1 MLYIEGLERRSMK
14 KFIYSFLFLSLLTF
28 LPVKADEANIS
39 YQRLDGIYYNI
50 NLDGN
55 FQSNHV
61 TSFYLNDRIAYC
73 IEPGT
78 EINTRI
84 YDVGDWSMISLSDD
98 VKEYIEKVGYY
109 GFEYPGHQNNYYYIA
124 AQELIWKA
132 VRPDVI
138 VNWTT
143 GINLTGDMI
152 DISAYKNEIEELVRS
167 HSLVPSFSLEEVS
180 DFTGEKIVLE
190 DTNGVLDNY
199 DLSNSS
205 YHEMVRSGNK
215 LIIKLND
222 EKVETETITMSRKY
236 YDDAPLLIYSRGSSQ
251 KLGALRITF
260 DKSTYFTIS
269 NKEKPV
275 YEEVIEVPNTGL
287 GYYRDSLLSFLTGN
301 IYEKSF
307 N

>member
-14 KFIYSFLFLSLLTF
+14 KFIYSFLFLSLLSF

-275 YEEVIEVPNTGL
+275 YEKVIEVPNTGL

-301 IYEKSF
+301 IYEKNFS
-307 N
+307 

>member
-1 MLYIEGLERRSMK
+1 MK
-14 KFIYSFLFLSLLTF
+14 KFIYSFLFLSLLSF

-50 NLDGN
+50 NLGDS

-84 YDVGDWSMISLSDD
+84 YDIGDWSMINLSDE

-138 VNWTT
+138 VSWTT
-143 GINLTGDMI
+143 GINLTGEMI
-152 DISAYKNEIEELVRS
+152 DISAYKNEIEELVKS

-180 DFTGEKIVLE
+180 DFAGEKIELE
-190 DTNGVLDNY
+190 DTNGVLESY
-199 DLSNSS
+199 DLSDSM
-205 YHEMVRSGNK
+205 YHEIVRDGNK
-215 LIIKLND
+215 LTINLNND
-222 EKVETETITMSRKY
+222 KVESETITMKRRY

-269 NKEKPV
+269 IKEKPV

-287 GYYRDSLLSFLTGN
+287 DFYHDSLLSFLTGN

>member
-1 MLYIEGLERRSMK
+1 MK

>member
-1 MLYIEGLERRSMK
+1 MK
-14 KFIYSFLFLSLLTF
+14 KFIYSFLFLSLLSF

-275 YEEVIEVPNTGL
+275 YEKVIEVPNTGL

-301 IYEKSF
+301 IYEKNFS
-307 N
+307 